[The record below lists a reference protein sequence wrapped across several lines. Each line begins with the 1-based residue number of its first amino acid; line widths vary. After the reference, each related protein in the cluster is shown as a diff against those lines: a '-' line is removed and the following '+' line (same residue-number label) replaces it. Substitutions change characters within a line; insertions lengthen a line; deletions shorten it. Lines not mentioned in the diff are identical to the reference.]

1 MSLPRLGLALA
12 FAAAL
17 AGCGA
22 TPQPAV
28 SQQQQ
33 QPQLRTA
40 PSGLALAPLEIRSAT
55 RRFPFTVEIASTED
69 EQAQGLMFR
78 RQLGPNEGM
87 IFPFATSRMASF
99 WMKNTLIPL
108 DMIFIRSDGTIAMI
122 APNTVPQSLTPVGPG
137 EPVSAVLEIPG
148 GRAAEL
154 GIAEGDRVIWSDPR
168 GR

>member
-1 MSLPRLGLALA
+1 M
-12 FAAAL
+12 
-17 AGCGA
+17 
-22 TPQPAV
+22 
-28 SQQQQ
+28 
-33 QPQLRTA
+33 
-40 PSGLALAPLEIRSAT
+40 RSKS
-55 RRFPFTVEIASTED
+55 FPFTVEIASTED
-69 EQAQGLMFR
+69 QQAQGLMFR
-78 RQLGPNEGM
+78 KALGPNEGM

-122 APNTVPQSLTPVGPG
+122 AANTVPHSLTPVGPG